1 MVVIGAGIAGLAAA
15 ADLVKGGAQVTV
27 LEARDRIGGRIH
39 TSLAWPDLPMDL
51 GASWIHGLDG
61 NPVTDL
67 ARAAGAR
74 WVTTSYDST
83 RTTIAP
89 QLAALGARDA
99 GTAWA
104 ERLFEQ
110 AMERAEELEADVSVQ
125 AALDAVAPPGSLDP
139 VRQAQLDHYVNG
151 TYEHEYSG
159 PTSALSAWHV
169 DDGAGFGGGD
179 GLFPKGYGQLTTHLA
194 RGLDVRLGQVVR
206 AVHWGWSPVRVELAD
221 GSALEADKTVITVP
235 LGVLKAGSIRFDPP
249 LPAPKQRAVERLG
262 MGLLNKLWL
271 RFDRVFWPAG
281 FDWHDH
287 LTPAKGDWTQWVSLA
302 KVEATP
308 VLVAFTAADHAEAVE
323 RLDDRAILAAA
334 MARAREMW
342 GQAVP
347 DPVAWQITRWRADPF
362 ARGAYSFNAVGSSG
376 ADRDALAAP
385 ESGRL
390 FFAGEAT
397 SAPYFGTVHGALISG
412 RTAAARVLAS

>member
-1 MVVIGAGIAGLAAA
+1 MVIGAGIAGLAAA
-15 ADLVKGGAQVTV
+15 ADLVRGGAQVTV

-39 TSLAWPDLPMDL
+39 TSPAWPDLPMDL

-67 ARAAGAR
+67 ARAAGAS

-89 QLAALGARDA
+89 QLVALGARDA
-99 GTAWA
+99 GTTWA
-104 ERLFEQ
+104 ERLFER
-110 AMERAEELEADVSVQ
+110 AMARAGELEADVSVQ

-139 VRQAQLDHYVNG
+139 VRQTQLDHYVNA
-151 TYEHEYSG
+151 TYEQEYAG
-159 PTSALSAWHV
+159 PASALSAWHV
-169 DDGAGFGGGD
+169 DDGEAYGGGD
-179 GLFPKGYGQLTTHLA
+179 GLFPKGYGQLTAHLA
-194 RGLDVRLGQVVR
+194 RGLDVRLGQVVQ
-206 AVHWGWSPVRVELAD
+206 AVRWGRPPVRVELAD
-221 GSALEADKTVITVP
+221 GSVLEADQLVVTVP
-235 LGVLKAGSIRFDPP
+235 LGVLKAGGIRFDPP
-249 LPAPKQRAVERLG
+249 LPAPKRRAIERLG

-281 FDWHDH
+281 FDWHEH
-287 LTPAKGDWTQWVSLA
+287 LTPTKGDWAQWVSLA
-302 KVEATP
+302 KVDATP

-342 GQAVP
+342 GQAIP

-362 ARGAYSFNAVGSSG
+362 ARGAYSFNAAGSSG

-385 ESGRL
+385 ERGRL

-397 SAPYFGTVHGALISG
+397 SAAYFGTVHGALISG